1 MTTLTSFVGTIVGRR
16 VLGKSLAFC
25 DIRPSTSSLP
35 SNTTSPSPSII
46 QVTFNHTTTTHPFP
60 DKTSRLPFGA
70 TIEVLTNQQ
79 NEVIEF
85 AILFHPGEEQPS
97 SISDLLHRRN
107 QFHSESQASLPLVLS
122 SSRKR
127 RRSEHS
133 AASFTTS
140 TSTTTTTTS
149 SSSSSSTIHNSDKAT
164 KAKRSSVF
172 AQWLIHTFGIDLLQQ
187 GVLDVAG
194 GRGRLSTELTLL
206 THGIVRCTVV
216 DPLRR
221 KRPIG
226 SADKRKFKK
235 QKIVPPVFLHQFFNK
250 DEFVQK
256 HTNLLQNEISI
267 LIGLH
272 PDEVT
277 EDIVDVALSLNKPFA
292 VIPCCVFPS
301 KFSQRKLLNG
311 GDVTHV
317 DEFVQYLI
325 EKDSSVRIQKM
336 ELPFEGRNVVVFLKP
351 EIQHVGVAK
360 EAKE

>member
-1 MTTLTSFVGTIVGRR
+1 M
-16 VLGKSLAFC
+16 
-25 DIRPSTSSLP
+25 
-35 SNTTSPSPSII
+35 
-46 QVTFNHTTTTHPFP
+46 
-60 DKTSRLPFGA
+60 
-70 TIEVLTNQQ
+70 
-79 NEVIEF
+79 
-85 AILFHPGEEQPS
+85 
-97 SISDLLHRRN
+97 
-107 QFHSESQASLPLVLS
+107 
-122 SSRKR
+122 
-127 RRSEHS
+127 
-133 AASFTTS
+133 
-140 TSTTTTTTS
+140 
-149 SSSSSSTIHNSDKAT
+149 
-164 KAKRSSVF
+164 
-172 AQWLIHTFGIDLLQQ
+172 
-187 GVLDVAG
+187 
-194 GRGRLSTELTLL
+194 STELTLL

-226 SADKRKFKK
+226 CADKRKFKK

-256 HTNLLQNEISI
+256 HTILLQNEISI

-351 EIQHVGVAK
+351 EIQHVGGAK